1 MIKYPLSLGRSYP
14 EDEEYAN
21 ASWNLNVL
29 PVLDGSILRYI
40 SGDISGMKVPWCYVG
55 MCFATFCWH
64 IEDHWSY
71 SINYLHW
78 GEPKTWYGVS
88 SEQAELLEETMKQRA
103 PDLFENQ
110 PDLLHQVLQNSCK
123 SVRWSAVP
131 VPCLSRL

>member
-1 MIKYPLSLGRSYP
+1 M
-14 EDEEYAN
+14 
-21 ASWNLNVL
+21 L

-110 PDLLHQVLQNSCK
+110 PDLLHQVLKNSCK